1 MFERIMVAF
10 DNSIHAQKALRMGY
24 EIANAHHSYLHIVA
38 VVQLPDYAGTIDEVD
53 EMVREGKKFYE
64 DAMNKAVA
72 EAERQGINRISSKML
87 YGHVGETLVKY
98 ANENKIDLIITG
110 SHGRSALGK
119 LLLGSVSGFIT
130 KHAQCHVL
138 IVRE

>member
-1 MFERIMVAF
+1 MFNRIMVAF
-10 DNSIHAQKALRMGY
+10 DNSAHAHKALRMGC
-24 EIANAHHSYLHIVA
+24 EIAKAHNSYLHIVT
-38 VVQLPDYAGTIDEVD
+38 VIQLPDYAGTIDEVD
-53 EMVREGKKFYE
+53 EMVREGKGFYE

-72 EAERQGINRISSKML
+72 EAEKQGIKIFSKML
-87 YGHVGETLVKY
+87 YGHIGETLIRY

-110 SHGRSALGK
+110 SHGRSAVGK
-119 LLLGSVSGFIT
+119 LLLGSVSSFIT